1 MAKAKVTFTLDEATV
16 SRLRLAARRLDKPQS
31 QVVREAIQDYS
42 ERIGRLSESERLRLL
57 EIFDRLV
64 PKIPA
69 RAVSEVDREIH
80 SLRRARRAGG
90 RRSSRRAR

>member
-1 MAKAKVTFTLDEATV
+1 MAKVTFTLDEATV
-16 SRLRLAARRLDKPQS
+16 SRLRLAARRLKKPQS
-31 QVVREAIQDYS
+31 QVVREAIQDY
-42 ERIGRLSESERLRLL
+42 SERLRLL

-80 SLRRARRAGG
+80 SLRRAHRAGG
-90 RRSSRRAR
+90 RQSGRRAR